1 MDSFSEDIF
10 TEPADVAVCAPSSRT
25 ATSPFI
31 LTCSPTRQSGRAW
44 RWPYCLMPDHVH
56 IIAMPSDADGL
67 WRTFPRM
74 TGAAALHWLA

>member
-1 MDSFSEDIF
+1 VRTVFEDGDF
-10 TEPADVAVCAPSSRT
+10 ALYLDLLADAAE
-25 ATSPFI
+25 
-31 LTCSPTRQSGRAW
+31 RA
-44 RWPYCLMPDHVH
+44 RVEIWPYCLMPDQVH